1 MFWYTLKKRNCIFKT
16 IEYES
21 VSRSLETNEID
32 VYYAGLN
39 LCAQS
44 LLEKYD
50 KFIEPSG
57 TKTGLA
63 FEFGQILKKPVNL
76 EESDFSSFLFENLNL
91 LSYILIGYF
100 LLFFFGFICFK
111 KLFPFLNP
119 LKKLKLISSKLLFNN
134 HIQLRKLSPK
144 FAYILLFFNLF
155 LFILIQLLTNFIK
168 TDKVTLNTDEL
179 IDTNEKILSNSK
191 ILYTRI
197 ENLRQFSHFP
207 ESSLLFKLVKRKK
220 EQDQYLTKLNQT
232 KIDEIIK
239 KGQSSSIL
247 IFENRP
253 MLLNFL
259 LSFSMFTKNPIIF
272 LKSGNYHQNIYVYF
286 MRRRLDK
293 NKKKFINQW

>member
-1 MFWYTLKKRNCIFKT
+1 MNLFYPD
-16 IEYES
+16 YEEHS
-21 VSRSLETNEID
+21 
-32 VYYAGLN
+32 
-39 LCAQS
+39 
-44 LLEKYD
+44 
-50 KFIEPSG
+50 KFIELSG
-57 TKTGLA
+57 IKTGFA
-63 FEFGQILKKPVNL
+63 FEFGQVLKKPINL

-91 LSYILIGYF
+91 LSYILIGYL
-100 LLFFFGFICFK
+100 LLFFYGFIFFK
-111 KLFPFLNP
+111 KHFPFLNP
-119 LKKLKLISSKLLFNN
+119 LKKLKIISSKLLFNN

-179 IDTNEKILSNSK
+179 IDSNDKILSNSK

-207 ESSLLFKLVKRKK
+207 ESSLLFKLMKRKK
-220 EQDQYLTKLNQT
+220 EQNQYLTKLNQT

-239 KGQSSSIL
+239 KGQSSSVL

-253 MLLNFL
+253 MLLNSL
-259 LSFSMFTKNPIIF
+259 LLFSMFTKNPIIF
-272 LKSGNYHQNIYVYF
+272 MKLGNYHQNIYVYF

-293 NKKKFINQW
+293 NKKKFINQWYVCN